1 LYKEKK
7 AFKKKWFNLSFE
19 ERGYHMRNNS
29 SLDSRIPCAL
39 TDNNIKLPIL
49 DITHPYFISSIDE
62 TTFRLKCAEAAAKA
76 DSSKKMPGF
85 LKGFIR
91 KMFNLENTYM
101 SGMCTF
107 LYKLGP
113 ALLKGRK
120 IRLWDKLVSK
130 QYTSMAIR
138 FRLKEICRLQ
148 AEILMQTLKVSPEK
162 NLCFINIAG
171 GTAADNINTLI
182 LIQEEDSELL
192 KGRKIEINILD
203 LDSFGPNFAER
214 CINVLKSPG
223 QRFGRLDISVRI
235 IPYDWSNS
243 EKLAMLMQERSEW
256 IQICSS
262 EGGLFEYGSDAE
274 IIDNLN
280 QLYLNS
286 PIDMKITGS
295 LVFTK
300 ENVNPGFL
308 AGAELLGINMNFL
321 GLTGLKRILAQTKW
335 VLESTQDIEA
345 IYVVFTLRKRQ

>member
-1 LYKEKK
+1 
-7 AFKKKWFNLSFE
+7 
-19 ERGYHMRNNS
+19 MINNS
-29 SLDSRIPCAL
+29 SLDSKVPCAF
-39 TDNNIKLPIL
+39 TDNNIQLPIL

-62 TTFRLKCAEAAAKA
+62 ITFRLKCAEAAAKA

-203 LDSFGPNFAER
+203 LDSFGPNFAKQSLR
-214 CINVLKSPG
+214 VLKSPG
-223 QRFGRLDISVRI
+223 QRFEGLDISVRI
-235 IPYDWSNS
+235 IPYDWSNPS
-243 EKLAMLMQERSEW
+243 EKPAMLTQERSEW

>member
-1 LYKEKK
+1 
-7 AFKKKWFNLSFE
+7 
-19 ERGYHMRNNS
+19 
-29 SLDSRIPCAL
+29 
-39 TDNNIKLPIL
+39 
-49 DITHPYFISSIDE
+49 
-62 TTFRLKCAEAAAKA
+62 
-76 DSSKKMPGF
+76 
-85 LKGFIR
+85 
-91 KMFNLENTYM
+91 M
-101 SGMCTF
+101 SGMQTL

-113 ALLKGRK
+113 DLLKGRK

-148 AEILMQTLKVSPEK
+148 ADILIQNLKDSPEK
-162 NLCFINIAG
+162 NICFINIAG
-171 GTAADNINTLI
+171 GASTDSINTLI
-182 LIQEEDSELL
+182 LIQEKNPELL
-192 KGRKIEINILD
+192 MGRKIEINILD
-203 LDSFGPNFAER
+203 LDSFGPNFAKR
-214 CINVLKSPG
+214 CIEVLKSPG
-223 QRFGRLDISVRI
+223 KRFRELDITVRI

-243 EKLAMLMQERSEW
+243 SEKLLILTQERSEW

-295 LVFTK
+295 LVFAK

-308 AGAELLGINMNFL
+308 AGAELLGINMKFL

-335 VLESTQDIEA
+335 VLECTQDIEA
-345 IYVVFTLRKRQ
+345 IYVVFILRKKQ